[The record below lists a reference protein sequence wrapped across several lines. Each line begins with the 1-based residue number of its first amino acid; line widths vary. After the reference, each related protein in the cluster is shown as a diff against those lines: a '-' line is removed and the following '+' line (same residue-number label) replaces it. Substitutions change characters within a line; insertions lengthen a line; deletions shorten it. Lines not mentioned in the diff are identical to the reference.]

1 MLRYVAG
8 RLLQGVAVIFLVS
21 FATFGIMQLAPGSPI
36 DLLIGEG
43 GRVNQA
49 QIDAIERKWGLDQP
63 WHRQYLTWL
72 GNVAQGDFGRSVL
85 RTGTPVSD
93 MLLEAAPITLRL
105 NGLALLLSTA
115 IAVPVGI
122 LAATRRYSL
131 FDYASMLLATLGV
144 ALPGFWVALMAILLF
159 SQELGWVPPYGTQGW
174 RAYLLPVGVLAFQ
187 ETAILAR
194 LTRGATSEVLSQDYV
209 NTARAKGLT
218 DRAVLGRHIVRN
230 ALLPIVTV
238 LGYRLAFILSGT
250 IVVETIFAWGGLGGL
265 FIDSVLNLDY
275 QVVQAIVLLL
285 ATVVVVGN
293 LLTDLAY
300 AVIDPRIRLK

>member
-1 MLRYVAG
+1 
-8 RLLQGVAVIFLVS
+8 
-21 FATFGIMQLAPGSPI
+21 
-36 DLLIGEG
+36 
-43 GRVNQA
+43 
-49 QIDAIERKWGLDQP
+49 
-63 WHRQYLTWL
+63 
-72 GNVAQGDFGRSVL
+72 
-85 RTGTPVSD
+85 
-93 MLLEAAPITLRL
+93 
-105 NGLALLLSTA
+105 
-115 IAVPVGI
+115 
-122 LAATRRYSL
+122 
-131 FDYASMLLATLGV
+131 
-144 ALPGFWVALMAILLF
+144 VALMAILLF